1 MVNKAVLYLFF
12 FVLRDLYF
20 YTRVSIQSVSL
31 ESFAAAQSTVKAN
44 VPALTVNAADA
55 GSIGNDSFHSRY
67 SMSVLRIELSLRSVI
82 QSDHLFLAMH
92 LFKGNVSAFAEITLK
107 MNAEVGS
114 EMNTSSAVLD

>member
-1 MVNKAVLYLFF
+1 
-12 FVLRDLYF
+12 
-20 YTRVSIQSVSL
+20 
-31 ESFAAAQSTVKAN
+31 
-44 VPALTVNAADA
+44 
-55 GSIGNDSFHSRY
+55 
-67 SMSVLRIELSLRSVI
+67 MSVLRIELSLRSVI